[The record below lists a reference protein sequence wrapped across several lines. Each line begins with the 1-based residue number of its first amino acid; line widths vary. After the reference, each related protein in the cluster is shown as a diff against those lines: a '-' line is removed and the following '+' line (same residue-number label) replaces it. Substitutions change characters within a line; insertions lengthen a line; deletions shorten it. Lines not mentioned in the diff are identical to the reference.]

1 MFFLKRYLQGKISTN
16 QFQLYEVKP
25 LNYKLCYLYGL
36 KSKTKLRELLHID
49 RTLYCKGSFVNQKI
63 NPYVSKSGGKERLIE
78 APEED
83 IKKIQ
88 GIILKSLQ
96 QLDYPEYS
104 FSGIKGKCYIDNAK
118 KHQGFDFLFKVD
130 ISKFFPNTSR
140 DKVYRLFVEKLK
152 TSPDVA
158 NILANFSTV
167 NLSVKNNSTVLEYV
181 ERVNIKQNNHL
192 ITGSPISAIMS
203 YLANIDMFEKMYQ
216 YAEENKINMT
226 VYIDDVVFSANHNI
240 SYVFRN
246 KILQIIKDFGYDI
259 SIKKCKWYSKGTVK
273 KVTGVILDKDN
284 SLQVPNRLIKKVHDY
299 ISEEKAGDD
308 SNYNNLQGCLVVS
321 EQINGKFGQYRKQL
335 LKERKKQG

>member
-1 MFFLKRYLQGKISTN
+1 M
-16 QFQLYEVKP
+16 
-25 LNYKLCYLYGL
+25 
-36 KSKTKLRELLHID
+36 HID
-49 RTLYCKGSFVNQKI
+49 RKLYCKSSFVNQKI
-63 NPYVSKSGGKERLIE
+63 GPYISKSGGKERLIE

-118 KHQGFDFLFKVD
+118 KHQGFDYLFKVD

-140 DKVYRLFVEKLK
+140 DKVYRFFVEKLK

-167 NLSVKNNSTVLEYV
+167 DLSAKNNSTILEYI
-181 ERVNIKQNNHL
+181 ERVNIKQSNHL

-226 VYIDDVVFSANHNI
+226 VYIDDIVFSANHGI
-240 SYVFRN
+240 SYIFRN
-246 KILQIIKDFGYDI
+246 NILKIIKDFGYAI
-259 SIKKCKWYSKGTVK
+259 SIKKCKWYANGENK
-273 KVTGVILDKDN
+273 KVTGVILDKKN
-284 SLQVPNRLIKKVHDY
+284 NLQVPNKLIKKVHDY
-299 ISEEKAGDD
+299 ISEEKAGNDTH
-308 SNYNNLQGCLVVS
+308 YNQLQVCLVVT
-321 EQINGKFGQYRKQL
+321 EQINGKFGQYRKKIL
-335 LKERKKQG
+335 IDRKKQG